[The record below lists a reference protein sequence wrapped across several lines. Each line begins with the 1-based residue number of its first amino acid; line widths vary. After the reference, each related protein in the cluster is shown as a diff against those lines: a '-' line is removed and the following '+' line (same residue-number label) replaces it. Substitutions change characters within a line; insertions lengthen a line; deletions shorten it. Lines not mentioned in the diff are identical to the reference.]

1 MRNKAARW
9 QPSYNKNEQK
19 RSKTEKKMGRP
30 HINEFVRM
38 TEIDESERNDRKN
51 NDTWIKAARDK
62 KKHGKKQE
70 NLQNAMEP
78 NFFSHNDD
86 HQYYITPRPT
96 QRDKRAANIFVQTV
110 ASAEVDVPSDLH
122 C

>member
-51 NDTWIKAARDK
+51 NDTWIKAARDEK
-62 KKHGKKQE
+62 KTWKEAGNFTKCHGNK
-70 NLQNAMEP
+70 
-78 NFFSHNDD
+78 FF
-86 HQYYITPRPT
+86 QP
-96 QRDKRAANIFVQTV
+96 
-110 ASAEVDVPSDLH
+110 
-122 C
+122 